1 MRRTLA
7 AATAYFAIVFSV
19 AFLLGVART
28 LLVAPWVGD
37 VAAVLIETPLVLL
50 VSWRAAR
57 WSMERFLQGAGA
69 AQRLAMGLIAF
80 ALLMAVET
88 VMSLLLF
95 DRPLAQQLT
104 AHAAPAGAIGLLAQA
119 AFGLIPLLLRP
130 RR

>member
-104 AHAAPAGAIGLLAQA
+104 AYAAPAGAIGLLAQA